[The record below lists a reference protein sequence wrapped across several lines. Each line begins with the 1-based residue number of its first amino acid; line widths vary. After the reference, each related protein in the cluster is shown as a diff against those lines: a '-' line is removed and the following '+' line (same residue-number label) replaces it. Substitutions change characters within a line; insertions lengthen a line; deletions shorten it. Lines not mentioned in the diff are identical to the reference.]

1 MEFLQ
6 QIFNL
11 VVVPLLGT
19 AMVYLIAL
27 VKAKKISI
35 YEKTDSELIKKY
47 ADMLEETIVDCV
59 IATNQTYVNALKDKN
74 AFTVEAQKEAFTKTY
89 NAVAAILT
97 EDAKEYLTSAV
108 GDLQVYIT
116 NKIESTVAQMK

>member
-1 MEFLQ
+1 METLQ

-11 VVVPLLGT
+11 AIVPLLGLT
-19 AMVYLIAL
+19 MAYLISL
-27 VKAKKISI
+27 VKTKKKVL
-35 YEKTDSELIKKY
+35 YAETDSELVQKY
-47 ADMLEETIVDCV
+47 LDMLEETIIDCV

-74 AFTVEAQKEAFTKTY
+74 AFTVEAQKEAFQKTY
-89 NAVAAILT
+89 DAVMAILT

-116 NKIESTVAQMK
+116 NKIEATVAQEK